1 MKYLKS
7 YKLFE
12 SLDFNDL
19 EESDISS
26 DVKYILMD
34 AKDLGYTIDVRLT
47 TNYRRS
53 FSNIVDF
60 HNLELRFQK
69 KVVSYVSQPIRLD
82 DWDEDTPPPR
92 EGDEKMINIEFN
104 TNELKDIDDR
114 LTNYFGYHLL
124 SSYYNDLVEEQ
135 SPFRGEGKRKVFR
148 LSPNP
153 GGSPGHKFPENLVTT
168 GLIIRYHIDKDIH

>member
-69 KVVSYVSQPIRLD
+69 KVVS
-82 DWDEDTPPPR
+82 
-92 EGDEKMINIEFN
+92 
-104 TNELKDIDDR
+104 
-114 LTNYFGYHLL
+114 
-124 SSYYNDLVEEQ
+124 
-135 SPFRGEGKRKVFR
+135 
-148 LSPNP
+148 
-153 GGSPGHKFPENLVTT
+153 
-168 GLIIRYHIDKDIH
+168 

>member
-12 SLDFNDL
+12 SLDFNDV

-34 AKDLGYTIDVRLT
+34 AKDLGYTVDVRLT
-47 TNYRRS
+47 TNYKRS

-69 KVVSYVSQPIRLD
+69 KVVSYISNPSLD

-114 LTNYFGYHLL
+114 LTNYFGHHLQ
-124 SSYYNDLVEEQ
+124 SSYYNDLVDDKID
-135 SPFRGEGKRKVFR
+135 KRKVFR

-153 GGSPGHKFPENLVTT
+153 DGPAGHKFPENLVTT
-168 GLIIRYHIDKDIH
+168 GLVIRYHIDKDIH